1 MEHPV
6 IEKSFLQTDFEEAY
20 ANVRQVPFQKEWK
33 HGSYMNGAC
42 QYQLEPGF
50 VVCSKAPA
58 PDNRRMLLIGTRCGT
73 AVIFERF
80 SPRYDE
86 NFVLVSNA
94 PAAVRFILPSG
105 SIDEQVFCNVINSHK
120 PTENMGSR
128 LEVACAAKP
137 NANMMVG

>member
-1 MEHPV
+1 MNHPV
-6 IEKSFLQTDFEEAY
+6 IEKSFLQTNFEEAY

-42 QYQLEPGF
+42 QYSLEPGV
-50 VVCSKAPA
+50 VVCSMAPA

-73 AVIFERF
+73 AVIFERY

-86 NFVLVSNA
+86 AFVLVSNA
-94 PAAVRFILPSG
+94 PAEVRFILPSG
-105 SIDEQVFCNVINSHK
+105 SIEDQTFCNVINAHK

-128 LEVACAAKP
+128 LEAACFAKP
-137 NANMMVG
+137 SIHSMVG